1 MELCRQKYNATPIL
15 DYFTTCKEFFTDIVI
30 GNSTLNGVVSN
41 MDINSLLS
49 LENSSIS
56 LIKYSF
62 QYENPQGVIKA
73 LLTFNVNQEIATTT
87 TATTTTT
94 PTTTTSTTTTTTI
107 ISTSN
112 QPETTTDLVLTTIN
126 IPSTPESSTATIVIS
141 TSNQLETTTGLD
153 SDTTTDYT
161 TSHSIESTTDI
172 STSDSPIFID
182 YITQMNKYTKANSD
196 KISFQVAFYRV
207 ILGLFKL

>member
-1 MELCRQKYNATPIL
+1 MCRQKFNATPIV
-15 DYFTTCKEFFTDIVI
+15 DYFKTCKEFFTDIEI

-41 MDINSLLS
+41 MDINSLLG

-73 LLTFNVNQEIATTT
+73 LLTFNVNQEIPTTT

-94 PTTTTSTTTTTTI
+94 TTTTSM
-107 ISTSN
+107 STA
-112 QPETTTDLVLTTIN
+112 TTTDLVSTTIN

-141 TSNQLETTTGLD
+141 TSNQLETTTDKD
-153 SDTTTDYT
+153 SDTTTDYI
-161 TSHSIESTTDI
+161 TSHRIESTTDI
-172 STSDSPIFID
+172 LTSDNPILMGD
-182 YITQMNKYTKANSD
+182 LPQMNKYTKAYSD